1 MSVKTNWRNNIPD
14 SSIKE
19 LEFISLR
26 PDVFGK
32 DALNRIRKIVFQS
45 FLPDMEGACLDISK
59 NRDGSIKACLTSDG
73 RTVYIGAAGGINA
86 SDCKAMFY
94 GLEKLEEIVFEESA
108 FHTDLATDFA
118 IMFCDCTGLTSLDL
132 SSFDT
137 SNVIDFDEVFED
149 CIQLKTVDL
158 TGWDTSQGKQFRMM
172 FSGCES
178 LTELDLTCFNTGK
191 AVTFE
196 EMFYNCKA
204 LKTLDIRYFDT
215 ITGGRYSKYFDEKGD
230 SVYFRIPA
238 NIDGMFSGCK
248 NLENLYTGQR
258 FEKPKNAKD
267 VFRDC
272 RKLNNPLKPWKRH
285 KKVSVWQDNIPC
297 ASIIGL
303 KFLEEKAGIFGKM
316 SKDDIRKV
324 IFISRLP
331 DMKGT
336 TLDIS
341 ESKDG
346 SVKACLLP
354 DRKTIYIGA
363 EGGIN
368 AAHCCKELFHWM
380 GDIEE
385 IIFEE
390 NAFHTDLATDF
401 SYMFN
406 CCSNLKA
413 LDLSGF
419 NTSESTNFQCMF
431 NNCESLERLNIS
443 SFKTARAR
451 DFSDM
456 FSGCNV
462 LEELDVS
469 GFETSGAKNLM
480 AMFFDCGELKELDVS
495 GFDTSSV
502 TNFTNLFTGC
512 SSLKELDLH
521 SFDTSNGNQF
531 MAMFESCESLKELD
545 LSSFDTSNASW
556 FDGMFKRCK
565 SLETVIASDAFVIQP
580 DSSTKDM
587 FFGCDKLDKTKLP
600 AQLRAAI
607 SEE

>member
-45 FLPDMEGACLDISK
+45 SLPDMEGACLDISK
-59 NRDGSIKACLTSDG
+59 NHDGSIKACLTADG

-86 SDCKAMFY
+86 SNCKAMFY
-94 GLEKLEEIVFEESA
+94 GLEKLEEIIFEENA

-149 CIQLKTVDL
+149 CIRLKSVDL
-158 TGWDTSQGKQFRMM
+158 TGWDTSQGKQFRLM

-272 RKLNNPLKPWKRH
+272 RKLNNPLKPWKRP
-285 KKVSVWQDNIPC
+285 KKVSGWQDNIPC
-297 ASIIGL
+297 ASIIRL
-303 KFLEEKAGIFGKM
+303 TFLEENPTIFGKI
-316 SKDDIRKV
+316 SRDNIRKV
-324 IFISRLP
+324 VFISRLP
-331 DMKGT
+331 GMKGT

-341 ESKDG
+341 ESKNG
-346 SVKACLLP
+346 NMKA
-354 DRKTIYIGA
+354 R
-363 EGGIN
+363 
-368 AAHCCKELFHWM
+368 
-380 GDIEE
+380 
-385 IIFEE
+385 
-390 NAFHTDLATDF
+390 
-401 SYMFN
+401 S
-406 CCSNLKA
+406 
-413 LDLSGF
+413 
-419 NTSESTNFQCMF
+419 Q
-431 NNCESLERLNIS
+431 IS
-443 SFKTARAR
+443 STR
-451 DFSDM
+451 
-456 FSGCNV
+456 
-462 LEELDVS
+462 
-469 GFETSGAKNLM
+469 
-480 AMFFDCGELKELDVS
+480 
-495 GFDTSSV
+495 SSM
-502 TNFTNLFTGC
+502 NF
-512 SSLKELDLH
+512 
-521 SFDTSNGNQF
+521 
-531 MAMFESCESLKELD
+531 
-545 LSSFDTSNASW
+545 
-556 FDGMFKRCK
+556 
-565 SLETVIASDAFVIQP
+565 
-580 DSSTKDM
+580 
-587 FFGCDKLDKTKLP
+587 
-600 AQLRAAI
+600 
-607 SEE
+607 